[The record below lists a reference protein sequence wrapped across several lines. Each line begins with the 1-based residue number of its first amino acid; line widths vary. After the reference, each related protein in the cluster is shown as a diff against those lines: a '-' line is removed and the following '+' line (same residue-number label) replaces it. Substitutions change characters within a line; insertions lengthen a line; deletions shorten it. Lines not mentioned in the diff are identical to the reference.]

1 MARMYFANP
10 SHDEIC
16 DQLAQVRTIAVIGL
30 SPKQNRPS
38 FRIARAMQQA
48 DFRIIPV
55 RPLVGTV
62 LGETA
67 YSRLSQVPDPIDLV
81 NVFRAAAHI
90 DAIVDDCIAQ
100 GVQRLWIQEGIINEP
115 AALRARAAGTWV
127 VMDRCIWRDYT
138 GLCLPRRIA

>member
-1 MARMYFANP
+1 MARMSFVNP

-30 SPKQNRPS
+30 SPKETRPS

-48 DFRIIPV
+48 GFRIIPV
-55 RPLVGTV
+55 RPLVGMV

-67 YSRLSQVPDPIDLV
+67 YSQLSQALGPVDLV
-81 NVFRAAAHI
+81 NVFRAAAHV

-100 GVQRLWIQEGIINEP
+100 GIRRLWIQEGIVNEP
-115 AALRARAAGTWV
+115 AALRARAAGIWV
-127 VMDRCIWRDYT
+127 VMDRCIWRDYA